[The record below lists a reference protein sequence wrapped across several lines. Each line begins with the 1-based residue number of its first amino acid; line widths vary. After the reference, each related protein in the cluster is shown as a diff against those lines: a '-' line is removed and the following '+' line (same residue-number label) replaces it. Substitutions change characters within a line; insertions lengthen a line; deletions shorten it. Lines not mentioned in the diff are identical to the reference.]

1 MVWDGRGDAFIIS
14 NLVWV
19 YIALLNL
26 QGMDGPGAPLA
37 MGVELETAVGGRWVK
52 RLYLA
57 VKGREV
63 FAQLKESRREKII
76 FLIYN

>member
-1 MVWDGRGDAFIIS
+1 
-14 NLVWV
+14 
-19 YIALLNL
+19 
-26 QGMDGPGAPLA
+26 MDGPGAPLA

-63 FAQLKESRREKII
+63 FAQLKGSRREKII
-76 FLIYN
+76 FLMYN

>member
-1 MVWDGRGDAFIIS
+1 
-14 NLVWV
+14 
-19 YIALLNL
+19 
-26 QGMDGPGAPLA
+26 MDGAGAPLA

-63 FAQLKESRREKII
+63 FCTVKGLQTGDEI
-76 FLIYN
+76 FFDV